1 MRTASEVEAERAK
14 LPLTAIDEAIATLQE
29 KREAVEAAQAAL
41 QAAETEAAAVIKT
54 AEAHVAATRAGKR
67 PAEMAGEA
75 GGPDGKR
82 GRK

>member
-1 MRTASEVEAERAK
+1 MRTASEVDAERAK

-54 AEAHVAATRAGKR
+54 AEAHVAASRKR
-67 PAEMAGEA
+67 PQAAAAG
-75 GGPDGKR
+75 PVGK
-82 GRK
+82 KPK

>member
-1 MRTASEVEAERAK
+1 VRTASEVDAERAK

-41 QAAETEAAAVIKT
+41 
-54 AEAHVAATRAGKR
+54 R